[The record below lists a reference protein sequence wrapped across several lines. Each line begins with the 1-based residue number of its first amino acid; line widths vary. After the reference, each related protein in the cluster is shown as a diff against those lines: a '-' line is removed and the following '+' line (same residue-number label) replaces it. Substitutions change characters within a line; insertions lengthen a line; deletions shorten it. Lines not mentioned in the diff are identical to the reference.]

1 MEVRAVDDRD
11 AQSKKGIEQQRRER
25 QLIGLVVEPVR
36 SSEVLRE
43 GFHLAHA
50 AGGMQCQRKGV
61 DPLRHLRCVEVY
73 RLAGHQLF
81 RQRKHVAVELEQVS
95 HSVIVLEPVQSAW
108 RIALGNLPCGGGLKH
123 RLERSEHRG
132 SIGWFE
138 LRLVLGRHV
147 AGVDDVDD
155 FLDEFRLGKEL
166 AGVGDLLEVDLALY
180 LLAAVALDAV
190 LGKDRLQLLL
200 KIIRRLRRQ
209 HAGKPE
215 KNQAH
220 AEALRRGGAKCG
232 RPERTRWLVPPIP
245 KNNRRNRC
253 GGTSL
258 RVRYAF
264 FDLHPNKLRGS
275 AAPRAIH
282 NPTKS

>member
-1 MEVRAVDDRD
+1 MNLSRYIRTLNRGHEKIVPNANTVFVEVRAVDDRD
-11 AQSKKGIEQQRRER
+11 AQAKKSIKQQRRKR
-25 QLIGLVVEPVR
+25 QLIGLIVKPVR
-36 SSEVLRE
+36 GSKILRKRL
-43 GFHLAHA
+43 HLAHA
-50 AGGMQCQRKGV
+50 AYGMQRQRTGV
-61 DPLRHLRCVEVY
+61 DPLRHLWCVEVN

-95 HSVIVLEPVQSAW
+95 HSVIVLESVEPAW
-108 RIALGNLPCGGGLKH
+108 RIALGNLPCGGGLQH
-123 RLERSEHRG
+123 RLERSEHHG

-200 KIIRRLRRQ
+200 KIIRRLNRQ
-209 HAGKPE
+209 QAG
-215 KNQAH
+215 
-220 AEALRRGGAKCG
+220 
-232 RPERTRWLVPPIP
+232 
-245 KNNRRNRC
+245 
-253 GGTSL
+253 
-258 RVRYAF
+258 
-264 FDLHPNKLRGS
+264 
-275 AAPRAIH
+275 
-282 NPTKS
+282 